1 MNRTIVFT
9 GIAAALV
16 GVTAVSAAERQPV
29 HMMPVHVMLV
39 HLPNGSVEQV
49 RYTGDV
55 APHVVLHPVA
65 ASAMVDPMLAAFGP
79 DSPFAMMDRISAQM
93 DAQMAGMMH
102 QAAMMQQMTPA
113 QIQQTAGAGAPA
125 GVTSS
130 FTMISTSGGNGA
142 CSQSIRTVSLGDG
155 KAPQVTRTASGDC
168 GSAVQGRQ
176 QGLTPTAAP
185 AAKAPPVATPAV
197 LPVQPATPKIDRD
210 SI

>member
-1 MNRTIVFT
+1 MRLTRTLIAT
-9 GIAAALV
+9 GIVTGLAAIA
-16 GVTAVSAAERQPV
+16 GVTAVSAAERQPI
-29 HMMPVHVMLV
+29 HTMLV
-39 HLPNGSVEQV
+39 HLPDGSVEQV

-55 APHVVLHPVA
+55 APRVVLRPVA
-65 ASAMVDPMLAAFGP
+65 VDPMLAAFGP

-93 DAQMAGMMH
+93 DARMAGMMQ
-102 QAAMMQQMTPA
+102 QAAAMQRMTPE
-113 QIQQTAGAGAPA
+113 QLQQTALASAP
-125 GVTSS
+125 GTTSS
-130 FTMISTSGGNGA
+130 FTFVSSSSGNGT

-168 GSAVQGRQ
+168 GSAVQKP

-197 LPVQPATPKIDRD
+197 LPVTPAAPKIDHD